1 MIFGGFTEGTR
12 VNSIKQAQLNL
23 PNTVAYQTLHNGSG
37 SSASAL
43 PIQRNA
49 HTAVANGNSVFVF
62 GGQDEDNNKLGDLWE
77 FNLTTKQW
85 AKISSFSGQE
95 FARSGHTAV
104 STTPQAIEKFEK
116 TPVDDDADHARETL
130 RTLIDKGNEAI
141 DGILHIAKNSDHPRA
156 YEVAGQLIKTVSDTA
171 KDLLEVQKR
180 KKDLEKEDKPKI
192 QTQNNLFVGSTHEL
206 LKAMKQAQQPEQIES
221 GND

>member
-1 MIFGGFTEGTR
+1 MFE
-12 VNSIKQAQLNL
+12 NL
-23 PNTVAYQTLHNGSG
+23 DDKFEV
-37 SSASAL
+37 
-43 PIQRNA
+43 
-49 HTAVANGNSVFVF
+49 
-62 GGQDEDNNKLGDLWE
+62 
-77 FNLTTKQW
+77 
-85 AKISSFSGQE
+85 
-95 FARSGHTAV
+95 V
-104 STTPQAIEKFEK
+104 STTPQTIEKFEK

>member
-1 MIFGGFTEGTR
+1 MFE
-12 VNSIKQAQLNL
+12 NL
-23 PNTVAYQTLHNGSG
+23 DDKFEV
-37 SSASAL
+37 
-43 PIQRNA
+43 
-49 HTAVANGNSVFVF
+49 
-62 GGQDEDNNKLGDLWE
+62 
-77 FNLTTKQW
+77 
-85 AKISSFSGQE
+85 
-95 FARSGHTAV
+95 V

-180 KKDLEKEDKPKI
+180 KKDLEKEEKPKI

>member
-1 MIFGGFTEGTR
+1 MFE
-12 VNSIKQAQLNL
+12 NL
-23 PNTVAYQTLHNGSG
+23 DDKFEV
-37 SSASAL
+37 
-43 PIQRNA
+43 
-49 HTAVANGNSVFVF
+49 
-62 GGQDEDNNKLGDLWE
+62 
-77 FNLTTKQW
+77 
-85 AKISSFSGQE
+85 
-95 FARSGHTAV
+95 V

-206 LKAMKQAQQPEQIES
+206 LKAMKQAQEPIQIES
-221 GND
+221 SND